1 MGQFLLL
8 LHDLPDDFADAS
20 PSEMQSIVQEYF
32 DWRDSLDRDG
42 KLVSSN
48 KLQEDGGKNLTRE
61 GGSIRVTDGPYTE
74 AKEVVGGY
82 FLIEAAD
89 YDEAVAIARTCPH
102 MTYGH
107 RIEVLAVHL
116 DYEA

>member
-8 LHDLPDDFADAS
+8 LHELPDDFADAS
-20 PSEMQSIVQEYF
+20 PSEMQSIVQEYME
-32 DWRDSLDRDG
+32 WRDSLDQGG
-42 KLVSSN
+42 KLLSSN
-48 KLQEDGGKNLTRE
+48 KLTDDGGKNLTRDA
-61 GGSIRVTDGPYTE
+61 GTIRVTDGPYTE

-89 YDEAVAIARTCPH
+89 YDEAVSVARTCPH

-107 RIEVLAVHL
+107 RIEVLAVDL
-116 DYEA
+116 ANEP